1 MAAGPFRPDNEFQ
14 TRARAAPARF
24 APRTPGSPGGTRP
37 LISPVSRIVTT
48 SRKEALV
55 PHVAAVAC
63 TGAILFFLACLL
75 LYMPPPRETPQH
87 DDTLQVYFV
96 PRPQETPPAPPEP
109 PQEPARKPR
118 AASASAAHT
127 APPPT
132 RTPPP
137 PRQVAA
143 ANAPA
148 NDSMA
153 AQLYTRDGRLRMAQA
168 DPMAQT
174 GSAVPPGMTDERAQ
188 AKARNVM
195 ERGTP
200 VQYQETRFAK
210 DWKSDGTLG
219 DVAMQEMNR
228 GMKKFNDMLNGPQTQ
243 VAKARPPPDVRFNP
257 ALAGNQA
264 EMGSE
269 ATGDAYKSAP
279 IAHETL
285 PDLKGEASRRIREAL
300 AALEQRSARCDA
312 SKRKSLLS
320 PVRTHLSDLER
331 AEHALNNGAD
341 PVMAA
346 QMLPRQADSAYD
358 LARRALWYADRQLK
372 QCALG

>member
-1 MAAGPFRPDNEFQ
+1 M
-14 TRARAAPARF
+14 
-24 APRTPGSPGGTRP
+24 
-37 LISPVSRIVTT
+37 
-48 SRKEALV
+48 
-55 PHVAAVAC
+55 
-63 TGAILFFLACLL
+63 

-87 DDTLQVYFV
+87 DDALQVYFV
-96 PRPQETPPAPPEP
+96 PRPQQAPPVPPEP
-109 PQEPARKPR
+109 PQESGRQPR
-118 AASASAAHT
+118 AASASAART

-132 RTPPP
+132 RTPPPP

-148 NDSMA
+148 SDSMS

-195 ERGTP
+195 ERVNP

-312 SKRKSLLS
+312 STRKSLLS

>member
-1 MAAGPFRPDNEFQ
+1 MT
-14 TRARAAPARF
+14 TR
-24 APRTPGSPGGTRP
+24 
-37 LISPVSRIVTT
+37 
-48 SRKEALV
+48 RKEALV
-55 PHVAAVAC
+55 PHVAAAAC

-75 LYMPPPRETPQH
+75 LYMPAPRQTLQR
-87 DDTLQVYFV
+87 DDSLQVYFV
-96 PRPQETPPAPPEP
+96 PRPQEAPPT
-109 PQEPARKPR
+109 PQEPERTPR
-118 AASASAAHT
+118 AAAASAART

-137 PRQVAA
+137 QRQVAA
-143 ANAPA
+143 ADAPA
-148 NDSMA
+148 SDTMA
-153 AQLYTRDGRLRMAQA
+153 AQLYTREGRLRMAQV

-174 GSAVPPGMTDERAQ
+174 GGAAPPGMTDERAQ

-195 ERGTP
+195 ERVNP
-200 VQYQETRFAK
+200 VQYQDTRFAK

-243 VAKARPPPDVRFNP
+243 VAKARPPPEVRFNP

-269 ATGDAYKSAP
+269 ATGDAYKAAP
-279 IAHETL
+279 IAHETP

-300 AALEQRSARCDA
+300 VALEQRSARCDA

-320 PVRTHLSDLER
+320 PVRTHLGDLER

-346 QMLPRQADSAYD
+346 QLLPRQADSAYD

>member
-1 MAAGPFRPDNEFQ
+1 MI
-14 TRARAAPARF
+14 TR
-24 APRTPGSPGGTRP
+24 
-37 LISPVSRIVTT
+37 
-48 SRKEALV
+48 RKETLV

-75 LYMPPPRETPQH
+75 LYMPPPRDTVRH
-87 DDTLQVYFV
+87 DDSLQVYFV
-96 PRPQETPPAPPEP
+96 PRPQLTLPAPVTT
-109 PQEPARKPR
+109 PQQRDSTPR
-118 AASASAAHT
+118 AAPAAASSARS

-137 PRQVAA
+137 QRQVAA

-148 NDSMA
+148 GESMA
-153 AQLYTRDGRLRMAQA
+153 AQLYTREGRLRMPRDAQV
-168 DPMAQT
+168 DPMAQA
-174 GSAVPPGMTDERAQ
+174 GAAVPPGMADERAQ

-195 ERGTP
+195 ERVNP
-200 VQYQETRFAK
+200 VQYQDTRFAK

-269 ATGDAYKSAP
+269 ATGDAYKAAP
-279 IAHETL
+279 IAHETP

-320 PVRTHLSDLER
+320 PVRAHLGDLER

-372 QCALG
+372 QCAIG

>member
-1 MAAGPFRPDNEFQ
+1 M
-14 TRARAAPARF
+14 PAF
-24 APRTPGSPGGTRP
+24 SI
-37 LISPVSRIVTT
+37 LLVSRIVTT
-48 SRKEALV
+48 RRKEALV
-55 PHVAAVAC
+55 PHVAAIAC

-75 LYMPPPRETPQH
+75 LYMPPPRETLQH
-87 DDTLQVYFV
+87 DDGLQVYFV
-96 PRPQETPPAPPEP
+96 PRAQSTPPAPVQPP
-109 PQEPARKPR
+109 PQRERIPS
-118 AASASAAHT
+118 AASAASAAARS

-137 PRQVAA
+137 QRQVAA
-143 ANAPA
+143 ATAPA
-148 NDSMA
+148 NESMA
-153 AQLYTRDGRLRMAQA
+153 AQLYTREGRLRMPRDAQVDA
-168 DPMAQT
+168 MAQP
-174 GSAVPPGMTDERAQ
+174 GSAVPPGMADERAQ

-195 ERGTP
+195 ERVNP

-228 GMKKFNDMLNGPQTQ
+228 GMKKFNDTINGPQTQ

-257 ALAGNQA
+257 ALAENQA
-264 EMGSE
+264 EMGSV
-269 ATGDAYKSAP
+269 ATGDAYKAAP
-279 IAHETL
+279 IAHETP
-285 PDLKGEASRRIREAL
+285 PDLKGEASRRIREAM

-312 SKRKSLLS
+312 SQRKSLLS

-372 QCALG
+372 QCATG

>member
-1 MAAGPFRPDNEFQ
+1 MP
-14 TRARAAPARF
+14 
-24 APRTPGSPGGTRP
+24 APRQTLQR
-37 LISPVSRIVTT
+37 
-48 SRKEALV
+48 
-55 PHVAAVAC
+55 
-63 TGAILFFLACLL
+63 
-75 LYMPPPRETPQH
+75 
-87 DDTLQVYFV
+87 DDSLQVYFV
-96 PRPQETPPAPPEP
+96 PRPQEAPPT
-109 PQEPARKPR
+109 PQEPERTPR
-118 AASASAAHT
+118 AAAASAART

-137 PRQVAA
+137 QRQVAA
-143 ANAPA
+143 ADAPA
-148 NDSMA
+148 SDTMA
-153 AQLYTRDGRLRMAQA
+153 AQLYTREGRLRMAQV

-174 GSAVPPGMTDERAQ
+174 GGAAPPGMTDERAQ

-195 ERGTP
+195 ERVNP
-200 VQYQETRFAK
+200 VQYQDTRFAK

-243 VAKARPPPDVRFNP
+243 VAKARPPPEVRFNP

-269 ATGDAYKSAP
+269 ATGDAYKAAP
-279 IAHETL
+279 IAHETP

-300 AALEQRSARCDA
+300 VALEQRSARCDA

-320 PVRTHLSDLER
+320 PVRTHLGDLER

-346 QMLPRQADSAYD
+346 QLLPRQADSAYD

>member
-1 MAAGPFRPDNEFQ
+1 
-14 TRARAAPARF
+14 
-24 APRTPGSPGGTRP
+24 
-37 LISPVSRIVTT
+37 
-48 SRKEALV
+48 
-55 PHVAAVAC
+55 
-63 TGAILFFLACLL
+63 
-75 LYMPPPRETPQH
+75 
-87 DDTLQVYFV
+87 
-96 PRPQETPPAPPEP
+96 
-109 PQEPARKPR
+109 
-118 AASASAAHT
+118 
-127 APPPT
+127 
-132 RTPPP
+132 TPPP
-137 PRQVAA
+137 PRQLAA
-143 ANAPA
+143 ATAPA
-148 NDSMA
+148 SDSMS
-153 AQLYTRDGRLRMAQA
+153 AQLYTRDGRLRMAQV

-188 AKARNVM
+188 AKARKIM
-195 ERGTP
+195 ERVNP

-219 DVAMQEMNR
+219 DVAVQEMNR

-243 VAKARPPPDVRFNP
+243 VAKARPPPEVRFNP

-312 SKRKSLLS
+312 SRRTSLLS

-341 PVMAA
+341 PVVAA

>member
-1 MAAGPFRPDNEFQ
+1 M
-14 TRARAAPARF
+14 TR
-24 APRTPGSPGGTRP
+24 
-37 LISPVSRIVTT
+37 
-48 SRKEALV
+48 RKETLV
-55 PHVAAVAC
+55 PHVAAAAC

-75 LYMPPPRETPQH
+75 LYMPPPRDTVRH
-87 DDTLQVYFV
+87 DDSLQVYFV
-96 PRPQETPPAPPEP
+96 PRPQLTLPAPVTPPQQRDSTPRSAP
-109 PQEPARKPR
+109 A
-118 AASASAAHT
+118 AASSARS

-137 PRQVAA
+137 QRQVAA

-148 NDSMA
+148 GESMA
-153 AQLYTRDGRLRMAQA
+153 AQLYTREGRLRMPRDAQV
-168 DPMAQT
+168 DPMAQA
-174 GSAVPPGMTDERAQ
+174 GAAVPPGMADERAQ

-195 ERGTP
+195 ERVNP
-200 VQYQETRFAK
+200 VQYQDTRFAK

-264 EMGSE
+264 EVGSE
-269 ATGDAYKSAP
+269 ATGDAYKAVP
-279 IAHETL
+279 IAHEPP
-285 PDLKGEASRRIREAL
+285 PDLKGEASRRIRQAL

-312 SKRKSLLS
+312 SKRTSLLS
-320 PVRTHLSDLER
+320 PVRTHLGDLER

-346 QMLPRQADSAYD
+346 QLLPRQADSAYD

-372 QCALG
+372 QCAIG

>member
-1 MAAGPFRPDNEFQ
+1 MT
-14 TRARAAPARF
+14 TR
-24 APRTPGSPGGTRP
+24 
-37 LISPVSRIVTT
+37 
-48 SRKEALV
+48 RKEALV
-55 PHVAAVAC
+55 PHVAAAAC

-75 LYMPPPRETPQH
+75 LYMPAPRQTLQH
-87 DDTLQVYFV
+87 DDSLQVYFV
-96 PRPQETPPAPPEP
+96 PRPQEAPPTPQEP
-109 PQEPARKPR
+109 PQEPERTPR
-118 AASASAAHT
+118 AAAASAART

-137 PRQVAA
+137 QRQVAA
-143 ANAPA
+143 ADAPA
-148 NDSMA
+148 SDAMA
-153 AQLYTRDGRLRMAQA
+153 AQLYTREGRLRMAQV

-174 GSAVPPGMTDERAQ
+174 GGAAPPGMTDERAQ

-195 ERGTP
+195 ERVNP
-200 VQYQETRFAK
+200 VQYQDTRFAK

-243 VAKARPPPDVRFNP
+243 VAKARPPPEVRFNP

-269 ATGDAYKSAP
+269 ATGDAYKAAP
-279 IAHETL
+279 IAHETP

-300 AALEQRSARCDA
+300 AALEQRSARCDP
-312 SKRKSLLS
+312 SRRKSLLS
-320 PVRTHLSDLER
+320 PVRTHLGDLER

-346 QMLPRQADSAYD
+346 QLLPRQADSAYD

-372 QCALG
+372 QCAVG

>member
-1 MAAGPFRPDNEFQ
+1 MCGV
-14 TRARAAPARF
+14 
-24 APRTPGSPGGTRP
+24 GT
-37 LISPVSRIVTT
+37 LISSVSRIVITR
-48 SRKEALV
+48 RKEALV

-75 LYMPPPRETPQH
+75 LYMPPPGQTLQH

-96 PRPQETPPAPPEP
+96 PRPQLTPPTPQQP
-109 PQEPARKPR
+109 PQEPERKPR
-118 AASASAAHT
+118 VASAARAAPPVTHTLPLPRQPAAAT
-127 APPPT
+127 AP
-132 RTPPP
+132 
-137 PRQVAA
+137 AS
-143 ANAPA
+143 
-148 NDSMA
+148 DSMA
-153 AQLYTRDGRLRMAQA
+153 AQLYTRDGRLRMAQV

-188 AKARNVM
+188 AKARKIM
-195 ERGTP
+195 ERVNP

-219 DVAMQEMNR
+219 DVAVQEMNR

-312 SKRKSLLS
+312 SRRTSLLS

>member
-1 MAAGPFRPDNEFQ
+1 
-14 TRARAAPARF
+14 
-24 APRTPGSPGGTRP
+24 
-37 LISPVSRIVTT
+37 
-48 SRKEALV
+48 
-55 PHVAAVAC
+55 
-63 TGAILFFLACLL
+63 
-75 LYMPPPRETPQH
+75 
-87 DDTLQVYFV
+87 
-96 PRPQETPPAPPEP
+96 
-109 PQEPARKPR
+109 QEPARKPR

-195 ERGTP
+195 EPGTP

>member
-1 MAAGPFRPDNEFQ
+1 MI
-14 TRARAAPARF
+14 TR
-24 APRTPGSPGGTRP
+24 
-37 LISPVSRIVTT
+37 
-48 SRKEALV
+48 RKETLV

-75 LYMPPPRETPQH
+75 LYMPPPRDMVRH
-87 DDTLQVYFV
+87 DDSLQVYFV
-96 PRPQETPPAPPEP
+96 PRPQLTLPAPVTPPQQRDPT
-109 PQEPARKPR
+109 PR
-118 AASASAAHT
+118 AAPAAASSARS

-137 PRQVAA
+137 QRQVAA

-148 NDSMA
+148 GESMA
-153 AQLYTRDGRLRMAQA
+153 AQLYTREGRLRMPRDAQV
-168 DPMAQT
+168 DPMAQA
-174 GSAVPPGMTDERAQ
+174 GAAVPPGMADERAQ

-195 ERGTP
+195 ERVNP
-200 VQYQETRFAK
+200 VQYQDTRFAK

-264 EMGSE
+264 EVGSE
-269 ATGDAYKSAP
+269 ATGDAYKAAP
-279 IAHETL
+279 IAHETP

-320 PVRTHLSDLER
+320 PVRTHLGDLER
-331 AEHALNNGAD
+331 AEHALNHGAD

-372 QCALG
+372 QCAIG

>member
-1 MAAGPFRPDNEFQ
+1 MI
-14 TRARAAPARF
+14 TR
-24 APRTPGSPGGTRP
+24 
-37 LISPVSRIVTT
+37 
-48 SRKEALV
+48 RKEALV
-55 PHVAAVAC
+55 PHVAAAAC

-75 LYMPPPRETPQH
+75 LYMPAPRLSVQRDES
-87 DDTLQVYFV
+87 LQVYFL
-96 PRPQETPPAPPEP
+96 PRPQVTPPAPVEPP
-109 PQEPARKPR
+109 PQEQPKRQQRAT
-118 AASASAAHT
+118 AASASAARR

-137 PRQVAA
+137 QRQVAA

-148 NDSMA
+148 DASMA
-153 AQLYTRDGRLRMAQA
+153 AQLYTREGRLRMPLDTKV
-168 DPMAQT
+168 DPMAQ
-174 GSAVPPGMTDERAQ
+174 GDAVPPGMTDARAQ

-195 ERGTP
+195 ERVNP
-200 VQYQETRFAK
+200 VQYQDTRFAK

-269 ATGDAYKSAP
+269 ATGDAYKAAP

-300 AALEQRSARCDA
+300 ATLEQRSARCDA

-341 PVMAA
+341 PVLAA
-346 QMLPRQADSAYD
+346 QLLPRQADSAYD

-372 QCALG
+372 QCAVG

>member
-1 MAAGPFRPDNEFQ
+1 
-14 TRARAAPARF
+14 
-24 APRTPGSPGGTRP
+24 
-37 LISPVSRIVTT
+37 
-48 SRKEALV
+48 
-55 PHVAAVAC
+55 
-63 TGAILFFLACLL
+63 
-75 LYMPPPRETPQH
+75 PQ
-87 DDTLQVYFV
+87 Q
-96 PRPQETPPAPPEP
+96 P
-109 PQEPARKPR
+109 PQEPERKPR
-118 AASASAAHT
+118 VASAARAT
-127 APPPT
+127 PPAT
-132 RTPPP
+132 HTPPP
-137 PRQVAA
+137 PREPAA
-143 ANAPA
+143 ATAPA
-148 NDSMA
+148 SDSMS
-153 AQLYTRDGRLRMAQA
+153 AQLYTRDGRLRMAQV

-174 GSAVPPGMTDERAQ
+174 GSAVPPGMADERAQ
-188 AKARNVM
+188 AKARKIM
-195 ERGTP
+195 ERVNP
-200 VQYQETRFAK
+200 VQYQQTRFAK

-219 DVAMQEMNR
+219 DVAVQEMNR

-312 SKRKSLLS
+312 SRRTSLLS

>member
-1 MAAGPFRPDNEFQ
+1 M
-14 TRARAAPARF
+14 
-24 APRTPGSPGGTRP
+24 
-37 LISPVSRIVTT
+37 
-48 SRKEALV
+48 
-55 PHVAAVAC
+55 
-63 TGAILFFLACLL
+63 

-96 PRPQETPPAPPEP
+96 PRPQQTPPTPQQP
-109 PQEPARKPR
+109 PQEPERKPR
-118 AASASAAHT
+118 VASAARA
-127 APPPT
+127 APPVT
-132 RTPPP
+132 HTPPP
-137 PRQVAA
+137 PRQSAA
-143 ANAPA
+143 ATAPVS
-148 NDSMA
+148 DSMS
-153 AQLYTRDGRLRMAQA
+153 AQLYTRDGRLRMAQV

-174 GSAVPPGMTDERAQ
+174 GSAVPPGMADERAQ
-188 AKARNVM
+188 AKARKIM
-195 ERGTP
+195 ERVNP
-200 VQYQETRFAK
+200 VQYQETRVAK

-219 DVAMQEMNR
+219 DVAVQEMNR

-257 ALAGNQA
+257 ALAGNQG

-312 SKRKSLLS
+312 SRRTSLLS

>member
-1 MAAGPFRPDNEFQ
+1 MT
-14 TRARAAPARF
+14 TRRN
-24 APRTPGSPGGTRP
+24 
-37 LISPVSRIVTT
+37 
-48 SRKEALV
+48 EALV

-75 LYMPPPRETPQH
+75 LYMPVPRDTLRH
-87 DDTLQVYFV
+87 DDSLQMYFV
-96 PRPQETPPAPPEP
+96 PRPQLTQPAPAVP
-109 PQEPARKPR
+109 PQERERQPR
-118 AASASAAHT
+118 AASASASVARS

-132 RTPPP
+132 RTPSPQ
-137 PRQVAA
+137 RQVAA

-148 NDSMA
+148 NQSMA
-153 AQLYTRDGRLRMAQA
+153 AQLYTREGRLRMPRDAQVE
-168 DPMAQT
+168 PMAQS
-174 GSAVPPGMTDERAQ
+174 GSAVPPGMTDARAQ
-188 AKARNVM
+188 AKARNLM
-195 ERGTP
+195 ERVNP

-219 DVAMQEMNR
+219 DVAVQEMNR

-243 VAKARPPPDVRFNP
+243 VAKARAPPDVRFNP

-264 EMGSE
+264 DMGSE
-269 ATGDAYKSAP
+269 ATGDGYKAAP

-285 PDLKGEASRRIREAL
+285 PDLTGEASRRIREAL
-300 AALEQRSARCDA
+300 AALEQRSAHCDA
-312 SKRKSLLS
+312 STRKTLLS
-320 PVRTHLSDLER
+320 PVRLHLSDLER

-372 QCALG
+372 QCAIGRVGQCAADHVAPSIERAAW

>member
-1 MAAGPFRPDNEFQ
+1 
-14 TRARAAPARF
+14 
-24 APRTPGSPGGTRP
+24 
-37 LISPVSRIVTT
+37 
-48 SRKEALV
+48 
-55 PHVAAVAC
+55 
-63 TGAILFFLACLL
+63 
-75 LYMPPPRETPQH
+75 MPPPRDPVRR
-87 DDTLQVYFV
+87 DDSLQVYFV
-96 PRPQETPPAPPEP
+96 PRPQLTLPAPATPP
-109 PQEPARKPR
+109 PQRQPTPR
-118 AASASAAHT
+118 AAPAAASSARS

-137 PRQVAA
+137 QRQVAA

-148 NDSMA
+148 GESMA
-153 AQLYTRDGRLRMAQA
+153 AQLYTGQGRLRMPRDAQV
-168 DPMAQT
+168 DPMAQP
-174 GSAVPPGMTDERAQ
+174 GGAAPPGMTDERAQ

-195 ERGTP
+195 ERVNP
-200 VQYQETRFAK
+200 VQYQDTRFAK

-269 ATGDAYKSAP
+269 ATGDAYKAAP
-279 IAHETL
+279 IAHETP

-320 PVRTHLSDLER
+320 PVRTHLGDLER

-372 QCALG
+372 QCAIG

>member
-1 MAAGPFRPDNEFQ
+1 M
-14 TRARAAPARF
+14 
-24 APRTPGSPGGTRP
+24 
-37 LISPVSRIVTT
+37 L
-48 SRKEALV
+48 L
-55 PHVAAVAC
+55 
-63 TGAILFFLACLL
+63 FLACLL
-75 LYMPPPRETPQH
+75 LYMPPPRTTLRH
-87 DDTLQVYFV
+87 DDSLQVYFV
-96 PRPQETPPAPPEP
+96 PRPQLTLPAPVEP
-109 PQEPARKPR
+109 PQPRERTPR
-118 AASASAAHT
+118 AAPDAASTSAARS

-132 RTPPP
+132 PTPPTPPP
-137 PRQVAA
+137 QRQLAA

-148 NDSMA
+148 NESMA
-153 AQLYTRDGRLRMAQA
+153 AQLYTRAGRLRMPQTAQI
-168 DPMAQT
+168 DPMAQN
-174 GSAVPPGMTDERAQ
+174 GAAVPPGMSDERAQ

-195 ERGTP
+195 ERVNP
-200 VQYQETRFAK
+200 VQYQDTRFAK

-243 VAKARPPPDVRFNP
+243 VAKARPPPEVRFNP

-269 ATGDAYKSAP
+269 ATGDAYKAAP
-279 IAHETL
+279 IAHETP

-300 AALEQRSARCDA
+300 VALEQHSARCDA
-312 SKRKSLLS
+312 SKRKTLLS
-320 PVRTHLSDLER
+320 PVRTHLGDLER

-372 QCALG
+372 QCATG